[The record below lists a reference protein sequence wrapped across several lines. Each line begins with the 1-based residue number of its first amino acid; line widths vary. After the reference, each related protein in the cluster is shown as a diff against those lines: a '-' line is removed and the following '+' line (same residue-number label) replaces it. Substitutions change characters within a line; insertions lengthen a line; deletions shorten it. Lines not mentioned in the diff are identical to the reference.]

1 MEIVDQSFDQRLS
14 PRQAGLAR
22 ANALAKLAFDHRI
35 HRFGLPTLPK
45 ETIQAR
51 LGVAMLS
58 GAGLAGRSRRLACGG
73 RAWRG
78 GVGWRVFWQLHFA
91 RGGAMMMLACGGIRH
106 SLPAG
111 HRRAG
116 RWWCLHKSA
125 LAPNRRFQWTAS
137 PRSAR
142 LAATKAHAVG
152 WHLNEVHEMRIKCSI
167 YCGASLDGFIA
178 KPDGDIAWLQR
189 SEYVAADSIGLTY
202 DQFISSVDA
211 VVMGRRT
218 FESVLTFQDWP
229 YGIPVIVLSTTLQS
243 LPEHLQSRVTLKFGP
258 PNDIVQDL
266 ANQGYRHLYI
276 DGGNTIQRFLKARLI
291 HEITVTYLPILLG
304 SGISLFGSI
313 GVEMPLQLLQTTT
326 SSNGF
331 VQVRYRVEHAAQ

>member
-1 MEIVDQSFDQRLS
+1 
-14 PRQAGLAR
+14 
-22 ANALAKLAFDHRI
+22 
-35 HRFGLPTLPK
+35 
-45 ETIQAR
+45 
-51 LGVAMLS
+51 
-58 GAGLAGRSRRLACGG
+58 
-73 RAWRG
+73 
-78 GVGWRVFWQLHFA
+78 
-91 RGGAMMMLACGGIRH
+91 
-106 SLPAG
+106 
-111 HRRAG
+111 
-116 RWWCLHKSA
+116 
-125 LAPNRRFQWTAS
+125 
-137 PRSAR
+137 
-142 LAATKAHAVG
+142 
-152 WHLNEVHEMRIKCSI
+152 
-167 YCGASLDGFIA
+167 
-178 KPDGDIAWLQR
+178 
-189 SEYVAADSIGLTY
+189 
-202 DQFISSVDA
+202 
-211 VVMGRRT
+211 MGRRT

-243 LPEHLQSRVTLKFGP
+243 LPKHLQSRVTLKSGS